1 MARAHRQIWIC
12 EYTPQRVLSLLVM
25 VDRKRR
31 ARDLPRTGAEYAERI
46 NRSKVRDGF
55 CRLDIGFA
63 GGPTY
68 YVRVETNRGGADGRV
83 AADGA
88 ATFAALERH
97 RSIS

>member
-46 NRSKVRDGF
+46 KGIISHHSEV
-55 CRLDIGFA
+55 DIRPGRK
-63 GGPTY
+63 
-68 YVRVETNRGGADGRV
+68 RVT
-83 AADGA
+83 
-88 ATFAALERH
+88 RH
-97 RSIS
+97 VWLSESLRHARQL